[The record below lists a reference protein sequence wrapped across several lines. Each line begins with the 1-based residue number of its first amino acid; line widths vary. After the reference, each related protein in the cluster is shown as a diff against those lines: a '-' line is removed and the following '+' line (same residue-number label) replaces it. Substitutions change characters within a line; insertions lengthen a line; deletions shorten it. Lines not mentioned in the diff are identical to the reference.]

1 MKKFYF
7 SLIIAAMAAVSMNAE
22 PVQQDIP
29 LTIENWGWGW
39 SSTVANVDNK
49 LEGTVTAAYGAIST
63 GGDSVI
69 DLTLWDKLVVIVDNI
84 TEAEP
89 VYWYLKLD
97 LRDEAFVDE
106 KTTPNNHM
114 TFELAKSHDPA
125 TTNYLVIDFMTQ
137 AIPEGFK
144 RDKVRVLAIQSE
156 KASSFVVSRVFL
168 EKAGATAIDNVSV
181 RNNGIRYNLLGQP
194 VGEDYKGVV
203 ILNGKKMI
211 VR

>member
-1 MKKFYF
+1 
-7 SLIIAAMAAVSMNAE
+7 
-22 PVQQDIP
+22 
-29 LTIENWGWGW
+29 
-39 SSTVANVDNK
+39 
-49 LEGTVTAAYGAIST
+49 
-63 GGDSVI
+63 
-69 DLTLWDKLVVIVDNI
+69 
-84 TEAEP
+84 
-89 VYWYLKLD
+89 
-97 LRDEAFVDE
+97 
-106 KTTPNNHM
+106 
-114 TFELAKSHDPA
+114 
-125 TTNYLVIDFMTQ
+125 MTQ